1 MTSIKRVI
9 SISSVIFV
17 PIFLLSATLTWA
29 INHPFLYDR
38 GFDKFQVAERSGITE
53 ADLRIIGKELRTY
66 FNSSSEPLEIR
77 THIKSTE
84 IILFN
89 SQEIAHMFDVKRLI
103 WGVYAT
109 LLLTTILLA
118 AAITI
123 GFLRKG
129 RAVGIP
135 IYKWL
140 FAGSTLTVAMISCI
154 GLLCLTAFDA
164 IFLIFH
170 RISFTN
176 DLWRL
181 NPSTDYLIKLFPR
194 DFWFE
199 STIVVAVIVIT
210 MAAFIS
216 VISGLTLL
224 IQSRAKDQAP
234 DTDYDPTIR
243 KSIRTTSG

>member
-29 INHPFLYDR
+29 INDPLLYDR
-38 GFDKFQVAERSGITE
+38 GFEKFHVAERNGITE
-53 ADLRIIGKELRTY
+53 PDLRIIAKEIRTY
-66 FNSSSEPLEIR
+66 FNSSDEPLEIH
-77 THIKSTE
+77 THIKGNE

-89 SQEIAHMFDVKRLI
+89 SKEIAHMFDVKRLI
-103 WGVYAT
+103 WGVYAS
-109 LLLTTILLA
+109 LLLSTLSLA
-118 AAITI
+118 AAFTI
-123 GFLRKG
+123 GLRQG
-129 RAVGIP
+129 RVFGVSLW
-135 IYKWL
+135 KWL
-140 FAGSTLTVAMISCI
+140 FAGSTLTVAMIASI

-199 STIVVAVIVIT
+199 STIIVAVISIAL
-210 MAAFIS
+210 AAFIS
-216 VISGLTLL
+216 IISGIALL
-224 IQSRAKDQAP
+224 IRSSAKDQ
-234 DTDYDPTIR
+234 DSDVN
-243 KSIRTTSG
+243 